1 MLDGLRS
8 FFSSPY
14 LAPLTEPVKNVAR
27 FTMLPIRDFVDVVRN
42 SFEGDYTEWPS
53 NFSDKL
59 SYAEEYTSVIAIA
72 GGLVTGI
79 GGLIGGGAF
88 GAIAASTT
96 ATAVMGGIAGAV
108 AGAALGVIAGPF
120 VGAAAVG
127 FGALVVGSVI
137 GIVPGVIAGTA
148 KMLKHVF
155 SKKPDAPET
164 SAPAN
169 DDSELAD
176 VLPARIIMRSPKTA
190 AEMMQSFSTLQSE
203 ERKAFETIMMDHL
216 RPAFEAASA
225 VALPKSAVEL
235 PKDTAPAFENKG
247 AAFGKIGKLVV

>member
-27 FTMLPIRDFVDVVRN
+27 FTMMPIRDFVDVVRN
-42 SFEGDYTEWPS
+42 SFDGDYKQWPS
-53 NFSDKL
+53 NFMNRMD
-59 SYAEEYTSVIAIA
+59 YAEEHTGGIATIGA
-72 GGLVTGI
+72 LITGI

-96 ATAVMGGIAGAV
+96 ATAVMGGIAGAI
-108 AGAALGVIAGPF
+108 AGTALGIIAGPF

-164 SAPAN
+164 AAPAN

-176 VLPARIIMRSPKTA
+176 VLPARIIMRNPTTA

-203 ERKAFETIMMDHL
+203 ERKAFESIMMDHL
-216 RPAFEAASA
+216 RPAFAAA
-225 VALPKSAVEL
+225 AAAAL
-235 PKDTAPAFENKG
+235 PKDTTPAFENKG